1 VPFQLVQR
9 HPQPLRRRH
18 EREVGTRSKKDAADV
33 VRVGWGHGVP
43 PSMVRHSVS
52 FSSCARKRDFVV
64 TIKTQPEG
72 VIFGQRLR
80 ELRLARDLSQYALAD
95 LCGSHKPYIS
105 ELERG
110 VKVPSLTM
118 ILRLADA
125 LECNVY

>member
-1 VPFQLVQR
+1 
-9 HPQPLRRRH
+9 
-18 EREVGTRSKKDAADV
+18 
-33 VRVGWGHGVP
+33 
-43 PSMVRHSVS
+43 MVRDSVS
-52 FSSCARKRDFVV
+52 LSNFICKRDFAV

-95 LCGSHKPYIS
+95 LCGSHKPFIS

-118 ILRLADA
+118 ILRLADG
-125 LECNVY
+125 LDCRVYDLVEVFDQSEPARKRAKS

>member
-1 VPFQLVQR
+1 LDTC
-9 HPQPLRRRH
+9 
-18 EREVGTRSKKDAADV
+18 E
-33 VRVGWGHGVP
+33 
-43 PSMVRHSVS
+43 
-52 FSSCARKRDFVV
+52 RKRVFVV

-95 LCGSHKPYIS
+95 LCGSHKPFIS

-118 ILRLADA
+118 ILRLAEA
-125 LECNVY
+125 LDCDIYDLVCTFEQRIQSTKRGKAS

>member
-1 VPFQLVQR
+1 LFDR
-9 HPQPLRRRH
+9 
-18 EREVGTRSKKDAADV
+18 DY
-33 VRVGWGHGVP
+33 
-43 PSMVRHSVS
+43 
-52 FSSCARKRDFVV
+52 KRDFAV

-95 LCGSHKPYIS
+95 LCGSHKPFIS

-118 ILRLADA
+118 VLRLAEA
-125 LECNVY
+125 LACDVYDLVEVFDRIGARKGWR